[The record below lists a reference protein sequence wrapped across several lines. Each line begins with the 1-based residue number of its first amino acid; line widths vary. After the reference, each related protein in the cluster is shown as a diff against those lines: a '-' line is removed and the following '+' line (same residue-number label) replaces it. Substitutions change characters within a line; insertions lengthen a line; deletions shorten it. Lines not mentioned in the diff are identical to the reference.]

1 MTDVITTKCG
11 VLIVFEIYADTE
23 YFLKRTNYYEGQYT
37 IKYQEDTPSSIVAK
51 LVCVDDRLILPFI
64 ISKGDDCVSKFIKWI
79 FEQKEWITRV
89 IYQYFNKCLIMTNED
104 EEIYNNSRLCWV
116 CKEELNTDKVRDY
129 STITRKF
136 RGASHSKCNKIL
148 GIPKKTNN
156 YFP

>member
-1 MTDVITTKCG
+1 M
-11 VLIVFEIYADTE
+11 
-23 YFLKRTNYYEGQYT
+23 
-37 IKYQEDTPSSIVAK
+37 
-51 LVCVDDRLILPFI
+51 PFI